1 MEVEGNNDVVVII
14 IIICGTSCFSFC
26 AHSWLTGKRGG
37 CGLTHVLALLLF
49 SSSLLSILSL
59 YPSIGPI
66 VQSAFAVPWGDIE
79 GGGGGSA
86 SHWWQTHC
94 HMCDILLQTSFFA
107 LYAKINLH
115 IEKKYQLT
123 TYKSIWNE
131 YLCQVLA
138 MPKAIPGSMQTH
150 WHRWVRSASC
160 CTCGFSHRYTCD
172 DLQVTHT
179 RAQPYSRLVDA
190 PVTIIQEYSWCI
202 LSSLHLSA
210 TSSCATQ
217 IIFKVYFHVFPW
229 I

>member
-1 MEVEGNNDVVVII
+1 MWRTVWKNL
-14 IIICGTSCFSFC
+14 S
-26 AHSWLTGKRGG
+26 HSPQIEATN
-37 CGLTHVLALLLF
+37 
-49 SSSLLSILSL
+49 LSHPKDPGHPKDTC
-59 YPSIGPI
+59 YT
-66 VQSAFAVPWGDIE
+66 V
-79 GGGGGSA
+79 
-86 SHWWQTHC
+86 
-94 HMCDILLQTSFFA
+94 
-107 LYAKINLH
+107 
-115 IEKKYQLT
+115 T